1 MVKVV
6 DVESSAPKTPVAKGT
21 SNKKNK
27 NEDEN
32 TPVPKNKQATKNDE
46 SADLKPKQPK
56 PPKWQPKEDQS
67 LCTSWLNTLKD
78 AVIGNNQTKTMFW
91 DRIYAMFLELMDKQK
106 GFTTTFESYTDLLED
121 RWYHIQHQVVKAKL
135 LFKTNTGKNFTLDH
149 CWGILHHSP
158 KWIKHTE
165 EGSAPKKNKT
175 NSKKIAAANPDPSST
190 SDALSVP
197 SSSATDDSKRPE
209 GLKAAKKRKNDEINI
224 ADLIQGQKELLK
236 ISRQMQKSFNL
247 FADDMVMGQD
257 LSGMDEEMRAYFQ
270 AKRKRVMDRL
280 NNKK

>member
-91 DRIYAMFLELMDKQK
+91 DRIYAMFLELMDK
-106 GFTTTFESYTDLLED
+106 
-121 RWYHIQHQVVKAKL
+121 VVKAKL